1 MKRINLNCD
10 VGEGQNNETQL
21 LPYIDAC
28 NIACGGHFG
37 NYASMND
44 VVNIAIQNN
53 VKIGAHPSYPDLVNF
68 GRKTRKISESDLIN
82 SIQEQIDDLLIVL
95 NEHGAILNH
104 IKPHGALYNDIAKD
118 KNLALT
124 FLKAIDKYE
133 NVKLFVPYNSEIEK
147 EAVKN
152 EKLIIYEAFAD
163 RNYHS
168 DLTLV
173 SRIEKNAVLTN
184 VKSIKRHIKSML
196 LKNEVIT
203 ITKEKVFIKA
213 DTFCVHSD
221 TENAIDI
228 VKNLQ
233 N

>member
-53 VKIGAHPSYPDLVNF
+53 VKIGAHPSYPDPVNF
-68 GRKTRKISESDLIN
+68 GRKTLKISESDLIN

>member
-37 NYASMND
+37 TYNSMNG

-53 VKIGAHPSYPDLVNF
+53 VKIGAHPSYPDPVNF
-68 GRKTRKISESDLIN
+68 GRKTLKISEFDLIN

-118 KNLALT
+118 KNLAIS

-152 EKLIIYEAFAD
+152 GKLIIYEAFAD

>member
-1 MKRINLNCD
+1 MKRININCD

-53 VKIGAHPSYPDLVNF
+53 VKIGALPPYPDPVNF
-68 GRKTRKISESDLIN
+68 GRKTLKISESDLIN